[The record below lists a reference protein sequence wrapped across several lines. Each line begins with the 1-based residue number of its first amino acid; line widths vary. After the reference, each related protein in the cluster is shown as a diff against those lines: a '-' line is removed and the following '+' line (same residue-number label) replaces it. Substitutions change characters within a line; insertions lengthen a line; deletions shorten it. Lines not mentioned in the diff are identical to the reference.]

1 MKKYKDMTA
10 QKLANTLNQIASA
23 YKIIDGNSETAII
36 LEEAA
41 YRVSLLDKANRIWP
55 VQNIKDEA

>member
-10 QKLANTLNQIASA
+10 PKLANTLNQMASA
-23 YKIIDGNSETAII
+23 YKIIDVNSETAII

-55 VQNIKDEA
+55 VQNIKDKA